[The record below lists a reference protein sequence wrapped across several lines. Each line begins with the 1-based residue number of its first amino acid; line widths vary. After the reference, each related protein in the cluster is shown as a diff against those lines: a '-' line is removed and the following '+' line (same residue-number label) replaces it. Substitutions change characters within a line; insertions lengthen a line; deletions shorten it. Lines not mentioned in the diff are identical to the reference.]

1 MPRATIRGSTATSSV
16 VLPLLCRP
24 TNAIRGAFTR
34 DRLGGERGPA
44 AHAELRA
51 VGVRLAAVG
60 AVPSRRGRR
69 LRLGG
74 RRGRD
79 GGAVL
84 LLGLLAERTD
94 AAAELAEHGGEL
106 PRAEHDEHDDE
117 DEDELRPANIE
128 RHGHFLVRAR
138 RAVSRLRVYEGDH
151 HP

>member
-1 MPRATIRGSTATSSV
+1 MPRATINGSTPTSNV

-24 TNAIRGAFTR
+24 TNAIRGAFPR

-69 LRLGG
+69 RRGG
-74 RRGRD
+74 RGCGRE

-84 LLGLLAERTD
+84 LLGLLAERTHG
-94 AAAELAEHGGEL
+94 AAALAGHGGEL
-106 PRAEHDEHDDE
+106 RRAE
-117 DEDELRPANIE
+117 
-128 RHGHFLVRAR
+128 RAAR
-138 RAVSRLRVYEGDH
+138 
-151 HP
+151 

>member
-1 MPRATIRGSTATSSV
+1 
-16 VLPLLCRP
+16 
-24 TNAIRGAFTR
+24 
-34 DRLGGERGPA
+34 
-44 AHAELRA
+44 
-51 VGVRLAAVG
+51 RLAAIG
-60 AVPSRRGRR
+60 AVAPRRGRR
-69 LRLGG
+69 LRGRGGG
-74 RRGRD
+74 RG

-151 HP
+151 HPKSPSSSVRKSGMTTRSMSAGR